1 MIEGLKIDVPSDEL
15 QKHLEERAQHHREKA
30 DWYQSQ
36 RDALVAGGERQQQ
49 GVTNDPVSS
58 LEASTRSHRD
68 RSAFFAFLA
77 DHVVLDEMYRL
88 PESDL
93 TRLELVSRYL

>member
-1 MIEGLKIDVPSDEL
+1 MIEGMKIRIDSEEL
-15 QKHLEERAQHHREKA
+15 QKHLEERATFHKAKA
-30 DWYQSQ
+30 DWYQQQ
-36 RDALVAGGERQQQ
+36 RDALLAGGERAQ

-58 LEASTRSHRD
+58 LEASARQHAER
-68 RSAFFAFLA
+68 AGFFSFLA
-77 DHVVLDEMYRL
+77 DHVVLDEMYQL